1 MDAFV
6 ELLIIYAETTEPVSQ
21 NFYQGLCEKAA
32 ERIEQL
38 EAALKVIAK
47 PKLKEC
53 VFTSKKAEDEYHKE
67 QMQQWLDV
75 HYSTENHRILILT
88 YYQGATCIAEQALK
102 GAD

>member
-1 MDAFV
+1 MTKILVNEVQMAY
-6 ELLIIYAETTEPVSQ
+6 IAEVRK
-21 NFYQGLCEKAA
+21 LKK
-32 ERIEQL
+32 RIEEL

-47 PKLKEC
+47 PKPKEC
-53 VFTSKKAEDEYHKE
+53 VFTSDKAEDEYHKE

-102 GAD
+102 GGD

>member
-1 MDAFV
+1 MTKILVNEVQMAY
-6 ELLIIYAETTEPVSQ
+6 IAEVRK
-21 NFYQGLCEKAA
+21 LKK
-32 ERIEQL
+32 RIEEL